1 MIYSPSLM
9 CIELDNIKQSVAE
22 LEAAGANRL
31 HLDVMDGRYVSN
43 FAMGLGDI
51 RSVCRNAHVE
61 TELHLMIL
69 EPSKYVDL
77 FAGTGADIIYFHP
90 DADRHP
96 TIVIQKILEAGK
108 QPGIVLNPGTSI
120 ESVRELLYIV
130 DKVLVMGVNPG
141 HAGQIY
147 LSYVDQKIRRLLEVK
162 DKMSTDGTSR
172 HKLEVVI
179 DGACSLE
186 RMRRWS
192 ADGVDGFVLGT
203 AALFGLGR
211 PYREIIDEIKTA
223 CGDRI

>member
-9 CIELDNIKQSVAE
+9 CIDFDNIKQSVAE

-51 RSVCRNAHVE
+51 KAVCRNTRLE
-61 TELHLMIL
+61 TELHMMVL
-69 EPSKYVDL
+69 EPSKYIDL
-77 FAGTGADIIYFHP
+77 FANAGVDIIYFHP
-90 DADRHP
+90 DADYHP
-96 TIVIQKILEAGK
+96 TIVTQKIIEAGK
-108 QPGIVLNPGTSI
+108 KPGIVLNPGTSI

-141 HAGQIY
+141 HAGQVY
-147 LSYVDQKIRRLLEVK
+147 LSYVDQKILRLIQLKQECNIEIIV
-162 DKMSTDGTSR
+162 
-172 HKLEVVI
+172 

-186 RMRRWS
+186 RMKKWG

-203 AALFGLGR
+203 AALFGCNR
-211 PYREIIDEIKTA
+211 PYKEVIDEIKKV
-223 CGDRI
+223 CGE